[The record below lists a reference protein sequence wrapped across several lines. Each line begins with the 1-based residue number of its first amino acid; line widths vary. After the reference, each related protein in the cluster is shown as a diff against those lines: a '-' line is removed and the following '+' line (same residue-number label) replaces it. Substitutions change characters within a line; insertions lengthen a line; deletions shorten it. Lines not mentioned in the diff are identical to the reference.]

1 MGMAPHSLSFW
12 VPPQKK
18 MKVGTSPRPR
28 PVTFFQVM
36 ACVDASHFGH
46 RAVELTEIIG
56 TAHLPLRCLH
66 PSHPT
71 SWGVRCVGN
80 LRSCSDRDNLW
91 DGVKIPWW
99 VLVVPPVYNGADCSF
114 FANSSSPN
122 RPFFFLGFHPNFP
135 NKIQGHRLTVPQGS
149 HLIIQLQPLMP
160 CTHVLLL
167 PGLSVSCWKNINA
180 CDGCMSEMEKLP
192 SLTESELDQVDVPM
206 YQKCPTG
213 KSNTRA
219 SFLFC
224 SSLTRN
230 L

>member
-12 VPPQKK
+12 VPPPKK

-122 RPFFFLGFHPNFP
+122 RPFFFPGFHPNFP
-135 NKIQGHRLTVPQGS
+135 NKMQGHRLTSRLSSNYSAPAP
-149 HLIIQLQPLMP
+149 HAMHP
-160 CTHVLLL
+160 CPTFAGPFGLLL
-167 PGLSVSCWKNINA
+167 KKHQCVWWMHVG
-180 CDGCMSEMEKLP
+180 DGKVAKP
-192 SLTESELDQVDVPM
+192 DQVGVGSGGCTNVSKMPNRKI
-206 YQKCPTG
+206 QHPG
-213 KSNTRA
+213 
-219 SFLFC
+219 
-224 SSLTRN
+224 
-230 L
+230 